1 MIRYGVQRA
10 RPNQGQSASGLR
22 GPEPKCKSFYLSIYL
37 SMLEAIAQH
46 YVHSHATHVVIH
58 NHEFSWHLFLCV
70 RTLVKLQWTP
80 GNKDL

>member
-1 MIRYGVQRA
+1 MGHKGPVLIKAKVHRGSEA
-10 RPNQGQSASGLR
+10 PNPNAN
-22 GPEPKCKSFYLSIYL
+22 LSIYL